1 MILALEAMDPV
12 VAGILFLIA
21 VVLFVLAAFGFIAR
35 LNLIA
40 LGLAFCAV
48 VWMWQQFAVT

>member
-12 VAGILFLIA
+12 VAGIFFLVA
-21 VVLFVLAAFGFIAR
+21 VVLFVLAAFNVAFR

-40 LGLAFCAV
+40 LGLAFGFFV
-48 VWMWQQFAVT
+48 FMWDRFAAA